1 MQVVILCGGKGT
13 RAYPY
18 TSEIPKALLPV
29 AGTPILVHV
38 MKRFM
43 NQGHRDFVL
52 SLGHLK
58 ESIVNHFR
66 HSAELTELGELQMV
80 DTGLETDTGGRI
92 EKCRDL
98 LGDRFMATYSDGICD
113 VPIAKLLDFHKSH
126 GGLATITTVP
136 LPSQY
141 GTVETDENG
150 QVQSFREKPILRNHW
165 INAGF
170 FVFDRDVFEF
180 WEGSNLEREVFP
192 NLARRGLLYAYRHD
206 GFFKSMDTYKDQLEL
221 EQMFRAGLI
230 PLECGAL
237 GAQACGGPE
246 QELTPA
252 T

>member
-18 TSEIPKALLPV
+18 TCEIPKALLPV

-38 MKRFM
+38 MKRFIS
-43 NQGHRDFVL
+43 QGHRDFVL

-58 ESIVNHFR
+58 ESIIDYFAA
-66 HSAELTELGELQMV
+66 SDELVDVGQIQMC

-92 EKCRDL
+92 QKCRDL
-98 LGDRFMATYSDGICD
+98 LGDRFLATYADGISD
-113 VPIAKLLDFHKSH
+113 IPLDKLLEFHDSH

-141 GTVETDENG
+141 GTVESDENG
-150 QVQSFREKPILRNHW
+150 LVNLFREKPILRSHW

-170 FVFDRDVFEF
+170 FVFEPDVFEF
-180 WEGSNLEREVFP
+180 WEGSNLERDVFP
-192 NLARRGLLYAYRHD
+192 SLARRGLLYAYRHD
-206 GFFKSMDTYKDQLEL
+206 GFFKSMDTYKDQQEL

-230 PLECGAL
+230 PLKSGPLNSET
-237 GAQACGGPE
+237 CGGTE
-246 QELTPA
+246 QELSPA